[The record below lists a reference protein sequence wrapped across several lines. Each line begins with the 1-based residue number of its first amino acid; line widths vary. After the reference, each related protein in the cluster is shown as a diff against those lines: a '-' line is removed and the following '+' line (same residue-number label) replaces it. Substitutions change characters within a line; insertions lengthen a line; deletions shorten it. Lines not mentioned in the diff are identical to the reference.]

1 MKDCIFCEIVSG
13 KRESAR
19 IWEDKKF
26 LAILDGNPNVKGM
39 TLVLTKDHYDSY
51 VFDIEGRL
59 YREYMAA
66 AKEVARILEKGL
78 KVKRVALVM
87 EGLGVNHAHLK
98 LYPIYGLGGKF
109 VETWAA
115 EREYFEAYPG
125 YISTRLGP
133 KREAAELEK
142 VAREI
147 AEGNRG
153 K

>member
-66 AKEVARILEKGL
+66 AKEVRKDT
-78 KVKRVALVM
+78 R
-87 EGLGVNHAHLK
+87 EG
-98 LYPIYGLGGKF
+98 IEGK
-109 VETWAA
+109 T
-115 EREYFEAYPG
+115 G
-125 YISTRLGP
+125 
-133 KREAAELEK
+133 
-142 VAREI
+142 
-147 AEGNRG
+147 
-153 K
+153 